1 MRGGMVR
8 RGAGGRRNDARRW
21 GIVPMFGSAALLVGF
36 STPLVI
42 AQDRAAAQAQI
53 AAETAAAPGAAAP
66 ANGTPPAGSQPAGGE
81 AQPGAASATGNPANP
96 AAPAATTP
104 PAPVT
109 RASKPAERTNDEAF
123 KVKPDADGMVQF
135 QFEGAPWPA
144 LIDWLSDVTGMAIDW
159 QELPGDFI
167 NLKTQQKYSIAE
179 TRDLINRHLLARG
192 YTLLQDGELLVVA
205 KTAGINTAIV
215 PRVEA
220 QALAQCMPHDF
231 VKVSFELEW
240 LLAEEVAVEMKP
252 MISSNGQLLALKT
265 TNRLE
270 AIDVARNLQQVY
282 EVLRAEQSA
291 ESHERQMRDFKL
303 EHVRAS
309 YVKEK
314 LEQLLGIASKQS
326 QMPMSPEQQQQM
338 MMMQQQM
345 QQQMQ
350 QGGQPSPQGRKETE
364 VKIVVNEQRN
374 SVLVMSSPDKMVA
387 ISEAIRL
394 LDVRDDRAASLDQV
408 IGSIRTYRLATLN
421 PKDVV
426 DVLME
431 TGALDPET
439 RLKTDEKSSA
449 IIVTGPPWD
458 HMTVEKLIKKLDGS
472 PRNFKVVRLRR
483 RRADQV
489 ATTVE
494 SLMVGPQEDTKKNQR
509 RSWYYDDWFGNR
521 NQDDNKS
528 KDRFRVAADVEHN
541 WLMLWCNEQEHERVL
556 ELLGQL
562 GEIPDRSGNGSQ
574 VRVIDAIPAERV
586 DELLERVQKAFG
598 PLAPNPV
605 VLPPPLVVPEA
616 KPEEADKPGT
626 DEARRQTPAQE
637 PKKSDNAAVNHA
649 AARATLD
656 VPSNSDAEQQFVS
669 DRRTADVVDVAV
681 VEDVDASSRLVGV
694 DAKEASNPEGSAA
707 SNADISS
714 KDAARDS
721 SEANTKVDDENPT
734 ALESREA
741 RATSAGSDSDRSADL
756 RSTDQPA
763 DRPPIHVTRTPDG
776 RIVIHSADPAALDIF
791 EELIDEFRPE
801 NKDYTV
807 FHLKY
812 ATASWVRLQLLDF
825 FEEED
830 KDEDDS
836 NSWRRFFYFGE
847 SEDEEKKTPLGLSER
862 RPIRFISDLDTN
874 TIVVRNATDDQL
886 ATVEELINLYDVPEP
901 QNKEK
906 ARHTKLVY
914 VKHSKASKVA
924 EQIKDAFRDLLS
936 GNDKAFQQQ
945 PQQGGGEQ
953 PPQRSSGGGGMSS
966 GLAFG
971 EGDKKTQSDTQA
983 SFKGKL
989 SIGVDDDTNTILLST
1004 DGEKLMQIIVAMITE
1019 LDKAAK
1025 PADDVRVV
1033 QLKGGVGAARP
1044 VQDAIRKTLRI
1055 QGDASAPAQ
1064 SKKEGEAEQ
1073 AGGNSSPAPNR
1084 GQRQGGGNGNG
1095 NGNNNGNGNSAQDNA
1110 G

>member
-1 MRGGMVR
+1 MRGEDLR
-8 RGAGGRRNDARRW
+8 RAARQRRRSRRW
-21 GIVPMFGSAALLVGF
+21 IVAPVLGGAAIWMGF
-36 STPLVI
+36 SPNPSQLI
-42 AQDRAAAQAQI
+42 AQEAP
-53 AAETAAAPGAAAP
+53 AAESKPAEGAPAPGSVPPGATAPGGAP
-66 ANGTPPAGSQPAGGE
+66 ANGTPPANGG
-81 AQPGAASATGNPANP
+81 ATPPGATPGANPATAP
-96 AAPAATTP
+96 AAPAA
-104 PAPVT
+104 VT

-123 KVKPDADGMVQF
+123 KVRPDADGMVQF

-192 YTLLQDGELLVVA
+192 YTLLQDGELMVVV
-205 KTAGINTAIV
+205 KTAGINTGIV
-215 PRVEA
+215 PRVDPAE
-220 QALAQCMPHDF
+220 LAKRMPHDF

-240 LLAEEVAVEMKP
+240 LLAEEVATELKP

-303 EHVRAS
+303 EYVRAA

-350 QGGQPSPQGRKETE
+350 QGGQPSPPGRKETE

-394 LDVRDDRAASLDQV
+394 LDVRDDRAGSLDQV

-489 ATTVE
+489 ATTVD

-521 NQDDNKS
+521 NQDDDKS

-605 VLPPPLVVPEA
+605 VLPPPVVVPEA
-616 KPEEADKPGT
+616 KPEAADKPGT
-626 DEARRQTPAQE
+626 DEARRQTPAEE
-637 PKKSDNAAVNHA
+637 PKKSDNAAVS
-649 AARATLD
+649 ATLGALADTD
-656 VPSNSDAEQQFVS
+656 VEQQFVS
-669 DRRTADVVDVAV
+669 ERRTTEVADVAV
-681 VEDVDASSRLVGV
+681 ADVAAVDGVDSSTRLVGE
-694 DAKEASNPEGSAA
+694 DAKEEGNAKVSAA
-707 SNADISS
+707 IDTDINSGANAKIEPEP
-714 KDAARDS
+714 APAW
-721 SEANTKVDDENPT
+721 
-734 ALESREA
+734 ESRA
-741 RATSAGSDSDRSADL
+741 GRATPADSDNSAEL

-825 FEEED
+825 FEEEE

-836 NSWRRFFYFGE
+836 DSWRRFFYFGE
-847 SEDEEKKTPLGLSER
+847 SEEKEKKTPLGLSER

-874 TIVVRNATDDQL
+874 TIVVRNATTDQL

-1055 QGDASAPAQ
+1055 QGDANAPAQ

-1073 AGGNSSPAPNR
+1073 ADGNSSAAPNR